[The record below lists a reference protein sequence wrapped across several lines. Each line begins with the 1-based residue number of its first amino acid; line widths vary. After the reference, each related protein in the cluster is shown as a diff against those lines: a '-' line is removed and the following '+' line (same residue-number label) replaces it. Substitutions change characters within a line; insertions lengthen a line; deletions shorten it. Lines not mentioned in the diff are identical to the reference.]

1 MKKNLI
7 IILIFSFLM
16 GCSVVQEQ
24 QKKEVV
30 EAAPLATKK
39 EKVLCHVS
47 KIEIPRIENQ
57 ENIVQVHIWGARP
70 SLDYGK
76 EEIEITKEE
85 TGYTI
90 RLWLLP
96 QGEAFSLDVFKKV
109 EIAIKEPG
117 GHDIEVIG
125 KHESFADIVF
135 IDQNIKI
142 E

>member
-1 MKKNLI
+1 MRKNLL
-7 IILIFSFLM
+7 ILFIFSFFM
-16 GCSVVQEQ
+16 GCMVVQKQ
-24 QKKEVV
+24 QKEEVV
-30 EAAPLATKK
+30 EAPTVAKK

-57 ENIVQVHIWGARP
+57 ENIVQVHIWGTRP